1 MKVSARIV
9 LAVAVAALCAV
20 ACSRGPRIIPR
31 SKMEKIYTDLLM
43 ADQWLAVNSDN
54 SVAVDTT
61 LFYEAVFRRYG
72 FTTEDFNA
80 SLEYYMRDPLKFSRM
95 MKDVAVKLE
104 YDADRLQ
111 TTYEEFEESEEE

>member
-1 MKVSARIV
+1 MKVSARKV